1 MFPRT
6 PRNDGRGSANLNTQM
21 VTIAACVVAI
31 VTMISIAGGDGE
43 GDLPDA
49 NPNLGFSYCEISYS
63 DDGRIRTSPSL
74 YGNSMITIH
83 PEISGDID
91 PDSGLY
97 EASATA
103 MLVVNDMND
112 GPIALRV
119 YLDDRSAVFDVISVR
134 CPGGISYSF
143 ADISYDDIARKAFS
157 IGNVPTGTY
166 YVNFGLLVEDN
177 DDITFN
183 LACMNM

>member
-1 MFPRT
+1 M
-6 PRNDGRGSANLNTQM
+6 
-21 VTIAACVVAI
+21 
-31 VTMISIAGGDGE
+31 
-43 GDLPDA
+43 
-49 NPNLGFSYCEISYS
+49 
-63 DDGRIRTSPSL
+63 
-74 YGNSMITIH
+74 
-83 PEISGDID
+83 
-91 PDSGLY
+91 
-97 EASATA
+97 
-103 MLVVNDMND
+103 
-112 GPIALRV
+112 
-119 YLDDRSAVFDVISVR
+119 YLDDRSVVFDVISVR